1 MKTIK
6 KPINAA
12 KMSNKNW
19 QYEMNIFLRNY
30 RATPHAST
38 KIPPATAMIG
48 RPIRTGLP
56 QNTQRRATPIER
68 EVKRND
74 LKAKQTMKDHADK
87 KRHTQPSNI
96 KVGDNVIILRK
107 DGKKRFDP
115 EIYKVIKVNGSQIQ
129 ARRGERVV
137 TRNSSFFKVVN
148 CNQNQERKEN
158 EEDEY
163 DIDLNINWDNNAP
176 HPGPVDQ
183 NGQAGHNNQQLL
195 GQQLPAQR
203 PVRNRRPP
211 NYLNDYVR

>member
-1 MKTIK
+1 
-6 KPINAA
+6 
-12 KMSNKNW
+12 
-19 QYEMNIFLRNY
+19 
-30 RATPHAST
+30 
-38 KIPPATAMIG
+38 
-48 RPIRTGLP
+48 
-56 QNTQRRATPIER
+56 
-68 EVKRND
+68 
-74 LKAKQTMKDHADK
+74 MKDHADK
-87 KRHTQPSNI
+87 KRHAQPSNI

-163 DIDLNINWDNNAP
+163 DIDLNINWNNNAP
-176 HPGPVDQ
+176 QPGPVDQ
-183 NGQAGHNNQQLL
+183 NGQADHNNQQPL

-211 NYLNDYVR
+211 NYLNDYMR

>member
-1 MKTIK
+1 M
-6 KPINAA
+6 
-12 KMSNKNW
+12 
-19 QYEMNIFLRNY
+19 
-30 RATPHAST
+30 
-38 KIPPATAMIG
+38 
-48 RPIRTGLP
+48 
-56 QNTQRRATPIER
+56 
-68 EVKRND
+68 
-74 LKAKQTMKDHADK
+74 
-87 KRHTQPSNI
+87 
-96 KVGDNVIILRK
+96 IILRK

-137 TRNSSFFKVVN
+137 TRNSSFYKVVN
-148 CNQNQERKEN
+148 CNQNQKRKEN

-163 DIDLNINWDNNAP
+163 DIDLGINWNNNAS

-195 GQQLPAQR
+195 GQQLPVQR